1 MRDRDRLDG
10 FTNTVTWISPA
21 ALFVTD
27 PPRGAHAASHFSLM
41 LAASKDKVLAELK
54 QQSLCL
60 RQLELEYY
68 IKRYTNIATQCVI
81 IAGFAYDSLV
91 EITISARM
99 QERWGLGLGF
109 GLGVAARLGFEAR

>member
-1 MRDRDRLDG
+1 MVGASGLRTPDH
-10 FTNTVTWISPA
+10 
-21 ALFVTD
+21 D
-27 PPRGAHAASHFSLM
+27 PNPNPNP
-41 LAASKDKVLAELK
+41 D
-54 QQSLCL
+54 
-60 RQLELEYY
+60 
-68 IKRYTNIATQCVI
+68 IATQCVI